1 MVTGATGGLG
11 RSFCVACARRGF
23 ALYMTDVSAGRL
35 GALEAGLRGAYGAE
49 TRSSVCDMTD
59 ARSRDALYREIA
71 RSGIRFSG
79 LINVAGTDI
88 EGLFTSLGLED
99 IRTIMQLN
107 MCAAAE
113 NIRSILPYIR
123 ESSRFIIINVA
134 SQAAFQPMP
143 FKALY
148 AAGKRFLLQLSLAL
162 REELRDRGITV
173 TALCPSGM
181 PTTAECVAAID
192 AQGFIGALTARNTG
206 DVAEAALR
214 GALRGRAVVVPGATN
229 RLIWALTTLMPQ
241 TLSARYV
248 CHRWGGARTR
258 RIAAAE
264 VPEPA
269 TPPPE
274 MYGAGGA
281 V

>member
-11 RSFCVACARRGF
+11 RSFCVACARRGY
-23 ALYMTDVSAGRL
+23 ALYLTDVSAGRL
-35 GALEAGLRGAYGAE
+35 GALETGLRGAYGAE
-49 TRSSVCDMTD
+49 TRAAVCDMTD
-59 ARSRDALYREIA
+59 AQSRDALYREIA

-79 LINVAGTDI
+79 LVNVAGTDI
-88 EGLFTSLGLED
+88 EGSFTALGLED
-99 IRTIMQLN
+99 IRTIMQLD

-113 NIRSILPYIR
+113 NIRAIMPYIR

-143 FKALY
+143 YKALY

-162 REELRDRGITV
+162 REELRDCGVTV
-173 TALCPSGM
+173 TTLCPSGM
-181 PTTAECVAAID
+181 PTNPECVAAIG
-192 AQGFIGALTARNTG
+192 AQGFMGALTARNTG

-214 GALRGRAVVVPGATN
+214 GALRGRAVVVPGAPN
-229 RLIWALTTLMPQ
+229 RLIWALSALLPQ
-241 TLSARYV
+241 TWSARYAGR
-248 CHRWGGARTR
+248 RWGRARAYR
-258 RIAAAE
+258 AAE
-264 VPEPA
+264 GTASSAPS
-269 TPPPE
+269 PE